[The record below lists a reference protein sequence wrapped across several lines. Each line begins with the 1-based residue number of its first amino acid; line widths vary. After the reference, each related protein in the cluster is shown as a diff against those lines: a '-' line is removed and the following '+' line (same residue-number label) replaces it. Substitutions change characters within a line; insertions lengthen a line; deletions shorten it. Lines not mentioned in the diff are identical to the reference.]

1 LSQYN
6 NNINKKLLSVATNQM
21 ILSVTVLRDVQTGEP
36 AKKKKLNITRNG
48 KQRIRKN
55 VYRIGSKSMGMNGL
69 LIG

>member
-1 LSQYN
+1 
-6 NNINKKLLSVATNQM
+6 M